1 MRASLLPLV
10 LAPLAGGLYLAGR
23 HRTAEPEPARVAA
36 AVEREIRDA
45 DIAFYRARAAR
56 DPTGA
61 LDLLRVG
68 SLHLQRA
75 RESGQEADLIAAE
88 EAARRSLANR
98 EAHNAAAWNLL
109 AAALLG
115 QHRFVEAREAAERY
129 LAAEP
134 DQPSAQA
141 LVGAVLLEL
150 GDYPAA
156 DRIFRGL
163 TLLRTDL
170 GVAPRY
176 ARWLELRGRA
186 GDARALLESL
196 AQEAQRRSDIPREQT
211 AWFDLRMGELALRF
225 GRLGQARQRLQAG
238 LALVPD
244 DYRLLAAR
252 ARLAFARRD
261 WEDTIAF
268 GDSSLVRK
276 LDPAV
281 LALVGDAWRAKG
293 VPTRAEEYYRAMEV
307 ASLGPRGGFHR
318 AWYLALL
325 DHHRRVAEVLGAVPA
340 DLETRRDVYGYD
352 LLAWALYQSG
362 RFPESRG

>member
-23 HRTAEPEPARVAA
+23 HGTAEPEPARVAA

-61 LDLLRVG
+61 LDLLRLG

-141 LVGAVLLEL
+141 LVGEVLLEL

-176 ARWLELRGRA
+176 ARWLEVRGRA
-186 GDARALLESL
+186 GEARALLESV
-196 AQEAQRRSDIPREQT
+196 AQEAQRRSDIPREQA

-252 ARLAFARRD
+252 ARLAKARP
-261 WEDTIAF
+261 F
-268 GDSSLVRK
+268 G
-276 LDPAV
+276 P
-281 LALVGDAWRAKG
+281 G
-293 VPTRAEEYYRAMEV
+293 
-307 ASLGPRGGFHR
+307 
-318 AWYLALL
+318 
-325 DHHRRVAEVLGAVPA
+325 
-340 DLETRRDVYGYD
+340 
-352 LLAWALYQSG
+352 
-362 RFPESRG
+362 